1 MDEETDGS
9 KVLQEKKLVANH
21 HCSHKKKWMLIFG
34 WNVGAFFRKHIPDF
48 SETAA
53 PKKSMNHER
62 ARTKRRSGKK
72 GVKMQ

>member
-1 MDEETDGS
+1 MDPKFCKKKNWLLTIT
-9 KVLQEKKLVANH
+9 VLT
-21 HCSHKKKWMLIFG
+21 KKKWMLIFG